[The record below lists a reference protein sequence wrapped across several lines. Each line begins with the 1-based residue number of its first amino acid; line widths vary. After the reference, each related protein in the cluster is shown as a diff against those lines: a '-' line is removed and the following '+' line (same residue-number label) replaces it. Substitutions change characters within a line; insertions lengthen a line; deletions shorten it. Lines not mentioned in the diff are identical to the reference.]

1 MQPRERLFRNPVAF
15 FLALAFADDAI
26 RGVSSIEQFWS
37 IQPRKGQKSFQFEW
51 NADKLDLPVFR
62 VITATGPTSASW
74 TCSSMFHYLDI
85 VTRNAGYQ
93 PGSITI
99 HTIRRG
105 AANLIDSTS
114 PLL

>member
-1 MQPRERLFRNPVAF
+1 MAYRTAGSELQCSPGSAYFVTQLLF

-74 TCSSMFHYLDI
+74 TCSLMFHYLDI
-85 VTRNAGYQ
+85 VTRNAGY
-93 PGSITI
+93 
-99 HTIRRG
+99 
-105 AANLIDSTS
+105 
-114 PLL
+114 